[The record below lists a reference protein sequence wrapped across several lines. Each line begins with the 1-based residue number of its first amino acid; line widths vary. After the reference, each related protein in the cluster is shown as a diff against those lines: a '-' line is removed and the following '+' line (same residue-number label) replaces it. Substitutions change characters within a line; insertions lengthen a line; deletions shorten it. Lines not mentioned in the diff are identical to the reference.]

1 MTLEEIKVE
10 LAKLKESTAWAQMQI
25 GILDATITGMQKQ
38 PEQPKLERWKPC
50 YGQHYY
56 SAWSCGTNEYEWMR
70 DSHLLDVRIWESFN
84 CFQTQDEA
92 AKEELRT
99 RARRKLEWLAREL
112 NKGKAQASWYI
123 DALSQISEFAVG
135 QVYPIGVPRFETKAD
150 AEYALSQMTAEELE
164 ALR

>member
-1 MTLEEIKVE
+1 MTPEE
-10 LAKLKESTAWAQMQI
+10 LKDFNVHISTLRKYAEALIAEQTQ
-25 GILDATITGMQKQ
+25 QPKQ
-38 PEQPKLERWKPC
+38 PEQPKLERWKPE
-50 YGQHYY
+50 YKEWFYSVSASSISSTYY
-56 SAWSCGTNEYEWMR
+56 HELDKFDRSCFEN
-70 DSHLLDVRIWESFN
+70 FN
-84 CFQTQDEA
+84 CFQTQEEA
-92 AKEELRT
+92 EKEALRT